1 MIELQLQNE
10 QLLLTGELTRNTV
23 NNAFEKKAASLL
35 SKEITLLNLSAVSK
49 VDTAGLAWLLL
60 VLEQKKHQLHE
71 IHFIHIPQELLNLAK
86 LSAVDTFLP
95 IK

>member
-1 MIELQLQNE
+1 MIEIKKQHE
-10 QLLLTGELTRNTV
+10 QLLLTGELTRKTV
-23 NNAFEKKAASLL
+23 NSTFEKKAAHLI
-35 SKEITLLNLSAVSK
+35 SKEITLLDLSAVSR

-60 VLEQKKHQLHE
+60 VLEQAKKQHQD
-71 IHFIHIPQELLNLAK
+71 IHFINIPQELIKLAK

>member
-1 MIELQLQNE
+1 MIEIKQQDE
-10 QLLLTGELTRNTV
+10 QLFLTGELTRKTV
-23 NNAFEKKAASLL
+23 NAAFEKKSEHL
-35 SKEITLLNLSAVSK
+35 ITKQISSLNLSAVSK

-60 VLEQKKHQLHE
+60 VLEQANQKQQT
-71 IHFIHIPQELLNLAK
+71 IHFTNIPAELFKLAT